1 MGNVMLGSTVNGAAG
16 IGKKRKVLI
25 GIAVLAAAA
34 VAAAVFFQSRPM
46 FGEENNPR
54 VKFIQAEIGQGGE
67 SYSCDIP
74 GEEISD
80 ELSDALVSLFLD
92 AEMRNRL
99 LPRPQSYHI
108 EDGSVYLFIGVSL
121 EQAEDLSMIVNL
133 CNRPDYSSAQFG
145 DTHYRIVN
153 EQALY
158 QEVYDLL
165 SDVLPAY
172 AVKR

>member
-1 MGNVMLGSTVNGAAG
+1 MGEAMLGSTGNRAAR
-16 IGKKRKVLI
+16 IGKKGKVLI

-34 VAAAVFFQSRPM
+34 AVFFQSRPM
-46 FGEENNPR
+46 FREENNPR
-54 VKFIQAEIGQGGE
+54 VEFIQAEIGQGGE

-99 LPRPQSYHI
+99 LPRPQNYYI
-108 EDGSVYLFIGVSL
+108 EDGSVYLFIRVSL

-133 CNRPDYSSAQFG
+133 SNRPDFSSAQFG
-145 DTHYRIVN
+145 DTHYRIVD

-165 SDVLPAY
+165 DDVLPAY
-172 AVKR
+172 AVPW

>member
-1 MGNVMLGSTVNGAAG
+1 MLGSTGNRAAR
-16 IGKKRKVLI
+16 IGKKGKVLI

-34 VAAAVFFQSRPM
+34 AVFFQSRTM
-46 FGEENNPR
+46 FREENNPR
-54 VKFIQAEIGQGGE
+54 VEFIQAEIGQGGE

-92 AEMRNRL
+92 AEMRNRP
-99 LPRPQSYHI
+99 LPRPQNYYI
-108 EDGSVYLFIGVSL
+108 EDGSVYLFIRVSL

-133 CNRPDYSSAQFG
+133 SNRPDFSSAQFG
-145 DTHYRIVN
+145 DTHYRIVD

-165 SDVLPAY
+165 DDVLPAY
-172 AVKR
+172 AVPW

>member
-1 MGNVMLGSTVNGAAG
+1 MLGSAGNRAAG
-16 IGKKRKVLI
+16 IGKKGKVLI

-46 FGEENNPR
+46 FGEEHNPH
-54 VKFIQAEIGQGGE
+54 VEFIKAEIGQGGE
-67 SYSCDIP
+67 SYTCDIP

-80 ELSDALVSLFLD
+80 ELNDALVSLFLD

-99 LPRPQSYHI
+99 LPRPQNYYI
-108 EDGSVYLFIGVSL
+108 DDGFVYLFIKVSL
-121 EQAEDLSMIVNL
+121 ERGPSMMVNL
-133 CNRPDYSSAQFG
+133 SNRPDFSSAQFG

-165 SDVLPAY
+165 DDVLPAY
-172 AVKR
+172 AVPW

>member
-1 MGNVMLGSTVNGAAG
+1 
-16 IGKKRKVLI
+16 
-25 GIAVLAAAA
+25 
-34 VAAAVFFQSRPM
+34 M
-46 FGEENNPR
+46 FREENNPR
-54 VKFIQAEIGQGGE
+54 VEFIQAEIGQGGE

-99 LPRPQSYHI
+99 LPRPQNYYI
-108 EDGSVYLFIGVSL
+108 EDGSVYLFIRVSL

-133 CNRPDYSSAQFG
+133 SNRPDFSSAQFG
-145 DTHYRIVN
+145 DTHYRIVD

-165 SDVLPAY
+165 DDVLPAY
-172 AVKR
+172 AVPW

>member
-1 MGNVMLGSTVNGAAG
+1 MLGSTGNRAAR
-16 IGKKRKVLI
+16 IGKKGKVLI

-34 VAAAVFFQSRPM
+34 AVFFQSRPM
-46 FGEENNPR
+46 FREENNPR
-54 VKFIQAEIGQGGE
+54 VEFIQAEIGQGGE

-99 LPRPQSYHI
+99 LPRPQNYYI
-108 EDGSVYLFIGVSL
+108 EDGSVYLFIRVSL

-133 CNRPDYSSAQFG
+133 SNRPDFSSAQFR
-145 DTHYRIVN
+145 DTHYRIVD

-158 QEVYDLL
+158 QAVYGLL

-172 AVKR
+172 AVQW